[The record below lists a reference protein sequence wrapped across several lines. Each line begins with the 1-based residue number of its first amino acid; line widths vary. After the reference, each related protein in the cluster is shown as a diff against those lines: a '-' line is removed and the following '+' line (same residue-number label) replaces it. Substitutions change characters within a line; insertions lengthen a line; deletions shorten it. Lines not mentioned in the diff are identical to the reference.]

1 MLSNEMKE
9 NTYVEFSLSNPS
21 NKFTWSPQHACPSS
35 HGRLSLFLYFV
46 ILRLEQT
53 TEVKMSV
60 RQVPFNRER

>member
-46 ILRLEQT
+46 ILRL
-53 TEVKMSV
+53 
-60 RQVPFNRER
+60 